1 MKPFE
6 APDFLQIDELL
17 TSEERQIRDTVRDF
31 VSKEII
37 PIVDDCFVQDRFPK
51 ELIPGLAELGVFGPT
66 IEGYGCAG
74 LNSTAY
80 GLIMQELER
89 GDSGLR
95 SFVSVQSSLCMHPI
109 HAYGTEEQKN
119 KYLPKMA
126 KGELIGCFG
135 LTEPDFG
142 SNPAGLATTARKDG
156 SHYVLNGSKMWIT
169 SGSIADL
176 AIVWA
181 KVPENGNRIHGF
193 IVEKGTPGF
202 TARDIHKKFS
212 LRASITSELNFQ
224 DCRVHESQMLNVV
237 GLKGPVGCLFN
248 ARFGISWGVIG
259 AAMACYDE
267 ALNYAKTRV
276 QFDRPIAGFQ
286 LVQAKLVEMF
296 TEITKAQLLAWRLG
310 RLKDEG
316 RATVQQVS
324 MAKMNNVSM
333 ALKIARVA
341 RDILGGS
348 GITHEYQVGRH
359 MLNLES
365 VNTYEGTEDIHRLIL
380 GEHITG
386 IAAFKG

>member
-6 APDFLQIDELL
+6 APDFMQIDELL
-17 TSEERQIRDTVRDF
+17 TSEELQVRNSVREF
-31 VSKEII
+31 VSKEIL
-37 PIVDDCFVQDRFPK
+37 PIVDDCFVKDRFPK

-74 LNSTAY
+74 LNSTSY

-109 HAYGTEEQKN
+109 HAYGTDEQKN

-142 SNPAGLATTARKDG
+142 SNPAGMATTARKDG
-156 SHYVLNGSKMWIT
+156 DHYVLNGSKMWIT

-181 KVPENGNRIHGF
+181 KVPENANRIHGF
-193 IVEKGTPGF
+193 IVDKGTPGF
-202 TARDIHKKFS
+202 TARDIHNKFS

-224 DCRVHESQMLNVV
+224 DCRVPASQMLNVV

-248 ARFGISWGVIG
+248 ARYGISWGVIG

-267 ALNYAKTRV
+267 ALNYSKTRI

-296 TEITKAQLLAWRLG
+296 TDITQAQLLAWRLG

-324 MAKMNNVSM
+324 MAKMNNVSK
-333 ALKIARVA
+333 ALKIARVC

-386 IAAFKG
+386 LAAFKA